1 MKKIILIVV
10 VLILAIGGVTAGT
23 VMMNQPEA
31 VAARALSGIFEDL
44 LAREEIA
51 PLLNVLKGGSIEADL
66 RDVSLEGESRNGVSG
81 KIYFGG
87 DDLYLDDLS
96 YGNSGGEISVN
107 AYLSNDLV
115 YFESDGI
122 LGGAYGIRRGEAVE
136 ALQESIFAPYSG
148 SEYALSQGDYDA
160 LLRTLEIYDSPDDYE
175 DMLDDAQGI
184 LEDYGKEFW
193 SLFCE
198 NADFKKDT
206 RKISLQDETV
216 SARVITVFVDSYG
229 MANWLRDAYYFVR
242 EDGAILD
249 LMIEYGELLADLT
262 SDSTFYNE
270 NKITKLYYD
279 MMDEVLSGLNTY
291 IDAMESSREY
301 VTVEIAT
308 AKMSASVYQIT
319 VGLKN
324 ERITLDIGKEGLS
337 QSERI
342 TLWMLS
348 ASGRETR
355 SLDFEILQ
363 NDDDAYVATLSSDI
377 MPTYTLTVDRTKGEY
392 LIEKEAEGE
401 LENYKVRGAI
411 VRDGD
416 TLTLSITS
424 VERYLANLLQKRY
437 ELDVTL
443 IFDER
448 DKMPKKASGVEE
460 LFAVQEYTVENWLE
474 KIEEIL
480 SRMEAA

>member
-1 MKKIILIVV
+1 MKKIILIIVILV
-10 VLILAIGGVTAGT
+10 LAIGGVSVGA
-23 VMMNQPEA
+23 VAMNQPEA
-31 VAARALSGIFEDL
+31 VASRALGGLFEEL
-44 LAREEIA
+44 LEREEIA

-66 RDVSLEGESRNGVSG
+66 RDVSLEGESQSGVSG
-81 KIYFGG
+81 KVYFGNN
-87 DDLYLDDLS
+87 DLYLENLS

-160 LLRTLEIYDSPDDYE
+160 LLRALEIYDSPDDYE
-175 DMLDDAQGI
+175 DMLDDARGI

-242 EDGAILD
+242 EDGEILD
-249 LMIEYGELLADLT
+249 LLIEYGELIADLT

-270 NKITKLYYD
+270 NKITELYYD
-279 MMDEVLSGLNTY
+279 VMDSVLSELDTY
-291 IDAMESSREY
+291 IDALEDSREY
-301 VTVEIAT
+301 ITIEIAT
-308 AKMSASVYQIT
+308 AKMSTSVYQIT
-319 VGLKN
+319 LGLKN
-324 ERITLDIGKEGLS
+324 ERITLDIGEEGLS
-337 QSERI
+337 QSDRI
-342 TLWMLS
+342 TLWTLS

-355 SLDFEILQ
+355 SLDFEISQ
-363 NDDDAYVATLSSDI
+363 NDDEAYVATISSDLR
-377 MPTYTLTVDRTKGEY
+377 PAYTLTVDRTKGEY
-392 LIEKEAEGE
+392 LIEQEVGGE
-401 LENYKVRGAI
+401 LENYKVRGAF
-411 VRDGD
+411 VREGD

-424 VERYLANLLQKRY
+424 VERYLAKLLQKRY

-448 DKMPKKASGVEE
+448 DKMPKRASGVEE
-460 LFAVQEYTVENWLE
+460 LFVVDEYTVENWLE

-480 SRMEAA
+480 SRMNAA